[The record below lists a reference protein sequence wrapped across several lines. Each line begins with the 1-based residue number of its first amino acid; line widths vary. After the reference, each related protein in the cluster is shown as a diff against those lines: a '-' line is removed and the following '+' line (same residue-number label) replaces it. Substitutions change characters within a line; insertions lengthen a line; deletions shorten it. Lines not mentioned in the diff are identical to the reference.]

1 MKIDFF
7 TDRPDDNI
15 GSYRIWIKDLS
26 RTLSEMG
33 YSSQIFNSGETI
45 SQIDSEVI
53 ILGKSSYELASSI
66 KKIFKNSKIGAI
78 NIPCDYY
85 NKDIDFV
92 IVGSPEEYISISMY
106 EKVFIYPL
114 IERKFENIIAKNHK
128 NTDIM
133 KFCFHGHWPH
143 LAKFAPSLSSA
154 LDRYDDEVMKSQL
167 HIITGE
173 KDDYSSHPMLPKN
186 IEIISH
192 TYKEIDFTS
201 VVKSCDIGIVPN
213 VTNLTFH
220 VPGLKDSE
228 IPHYGMYKTD
238 YNIRFKNK
246 TNGGRAYVFYQH
258 GIPVIHDLSPSSFD
272 FMSRTGKYI
281 CAHDEN
287 SYIREMKRLTS
298 AEYRNKISKINKKIF
313 ERDFNAV
320 NHAANLIEFIKN
332 EVINEQ

>member
-7 TDRPDDNI
+7 TDNPDENV
-15 GSYRIWIKDLS
+15 GSYRIWVKDLS
-26 RTLSEMG
+26 RTINDIG
-33 YSSQIFNSGETI
+33 HKSQIFLGGE
-45 SQIDSEVI
+45 SALDVDSDVI
-53 ILGKSSYELASSI
+53 ILGKSCYELASSI

-78 NIPCDYY
+78 NIPCDY
-85 NKDIDFV
+85 NSEDIDFV
-92 IVGSPEEYISISMY
+92 IVGSPEEYISMSMY
-106 EKVFIYPL
+106 EKVFIHPL
-114 IERKFENIIAKNHK
+114 IERKFENISIKDHK
-128 NTDIM
+128 DSNVM

-143 LAKFAPSLSSA
+143 LAKFVPSLSTA
-154 LDRYDDEVMKSQL
+154 LDRYNNEVMKSQL

-173 KDDYSSHPMLPKN
+173 TDDYSSHPMLPKN

-192 TYKEIDFTS
+192 SYKEIDFTS

-213 VTNLTFH
+213 VTDLTYH

-228 IPHYGMYKTD
+228 ISQYGLYKTD

-246 TNGGRAYVFYQH
+246 TNGGRSYVFYQH

-272 FMSRTGKYI
+272 FMSRTGEYI

-298 AEYRNKISKINKKIF
+298 AEYRNKVSKINKKIF
-313 ERDFNAV
+313 DRDFSAAK
-320 NHAANLIEFIKN
+320 HANNLIEFIKN
-332 EVINEQ
+332 EVINE